1 MPRIWPNVAYATTSK
16 AATNARRL
24 PWLLLLLLGACST
37 PERTALQ
44 SLDGSRVYFDSLA
57 ADRLRLV
64 FFMGPECP
72 LSENY
77 TAAVNRWHEQSGDS
91 LQVVVVIPG
100 DYDSRDKVLD
110 FRSRYRLEAPV
121 YRDTSWALTRRLDAR
136 ITPEVVVLRGQK
148 VVYQGAIDNW
158 AIGLGQKRRKATEHY
173 LDNAIEAYFAGR
185 WIHPKRTEAVGCFIE
200 LPR

>member
-16 AATNARRL
+16 AATRAFGYC
-24 PWLLLLLLGACST
+24 WLLVLLLGACSS
-37 PERTALQ
+37 PEPLVLQALN
-44 SLDGSRVYFDSLA
+44 GSEVDFDTLA
-57 ADRLRLV
+57 TKKLRLV

-77 TAAVNRWHEQSGDS
+77 TTAVNRWHAQSGDS

-110 FRSRYRLEAPV
+110 FVRRYRIAAPV
-121 YRDTSWALTRRLDAR
+121 FRDTSWALTRQLGAS
-136 ITPEVVVLRGQK
+136 ITPEVVVLQGEQVK
-148 VVYQGAIDNW
+148 YQGAIDNW
-158 AIGLGQKRRKATEHY
+158 AFQLGQKRRKATEHY

-185 WIHPKRTEAVGCFIE
+185 WIQPERTEAVGCYIE